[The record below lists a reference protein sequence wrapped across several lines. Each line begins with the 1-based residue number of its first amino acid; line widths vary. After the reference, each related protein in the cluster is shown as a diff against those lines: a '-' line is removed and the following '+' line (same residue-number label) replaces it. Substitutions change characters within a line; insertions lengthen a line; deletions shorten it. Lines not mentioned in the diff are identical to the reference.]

1 MGYGDFK
8 DLKRRK
14 IAGKVLRDIWWIQ
27 NMMDINVFLLQ
38 LSINFFLTVSLVDK
52 STFGGTAKNLKL
64 KNFY

>member
-1 MGYGDFK
+1 
-8 DLKRRK
+8 
-14 IAGKVLRDIWWIQ
+14 
-27 NMMDINVFLLQ
+27 MMVINVFLLQ